1 MKSSVTL
8 IFFNRPNTLEK
19 VFEKVKQA
27 KPPKLFLIQDGAR
40 EGNSEDLHRIKK
52 CRSIVENIDWECEVY
67 KNYSDTNLGCG
78 VRPQSGITWVLSQVE
93 STIIL
98 EDDCVP
104 DMSFFPYCDEMLEK
118 YKDDERICYISGLNN
133 FEEWDFGGSSYGF
146 TKGGAIWGWA
156 TWRRAWSRYDYS
168 VNKIQDPYIQRM
180 IKGTLS
186 GNTKRIDSWKE
197 TNQLVEQDVKISYWD
212 AQWGF
217 VKYSQNQLVIV
228 PKYNLICNIGVGADS
243 THAMRAST
251 VHRRFYDYNNMPV
264 RALEFPLIHPAHMLC
279 DTFYDAMIV
288 KCNKKAKW
296 RRFLSILKNGI
307 VGQLKK

>member
-104 DMSFFPYCDEMLEK
+104 DMTFFPYCDEMLEK
-118 YKDDERICYISGLNN
+118 YKDDERIC
-133 FEEWDFGGSSYGF
+133 
-146 TKGGAIWGWA
+146 
-156 TWRRAWSRYDYS
+156 
-168 VNKIQDPYIQRM
+168 
-180 IKGTLS
+180 
-186 GNTKRIDSWKE
+186 
-197 TNQLVEQDVKISYWD
+197 
-212 AQWGF
+212 
-217 VKYSQNQLVIV
+217 
-228 PKYNLICNIGVGADS
+228 
-243 THAMRAST
+243 
-251 VHRRFYDYNNMPV
+251 
-264 RALEFPLIHPAHMLC
+264 
-279 DTFYDAMIV
+279 
-288 KCNKKAKW
+288 
-296 RRFLSILKNGI
+296 
-307 VGQLKK
+307 